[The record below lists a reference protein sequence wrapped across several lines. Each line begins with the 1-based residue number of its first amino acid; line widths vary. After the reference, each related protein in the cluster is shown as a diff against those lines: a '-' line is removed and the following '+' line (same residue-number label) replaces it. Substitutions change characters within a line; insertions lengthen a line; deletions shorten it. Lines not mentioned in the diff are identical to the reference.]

1 MPEKSKIC
9 DPEYSVLLPEE
20 TVCEILEA
28 KALAWAY
35 DQVASDLFRKYT
47 VPAIDCGFL
56 PEFFERRLYYHFQD
70 TKRSRQLTDV
80 YLPDCFQNAKYRFG
94 LNLMN
99 RRYSIWDSDKVAA
112 HIIKQLDA
120 SNVTDLQM
128 QDLQR
133 TNFECYFAI
142 DNLSFL
148 LATCQEEVCRPLIE
162 EAFRQ
167 LEESACE
174 FHLCTYAIWMVEER
188 FPFPFY
194 EYTIDI
200 KNKVIHVRY
209 KDQKEDACEA
219 LSKTGRL

>member
-1 MPEKSKIC
+1 
-9 DPEYSVLLPEE
+9 
-20 TVCEILEA
+20 
-28 KALAWAY
+28 
-35 DQVASDLFRKYT
+35 
-47 VPAIDCGFL
+47 
-56 PEFFERRLYYHFQD
+56 
-70 TKRSRQLTDV
+70 DV

-128 QDLQR
+128 QYLQR

-162 EAFRQ
+162 
-167 LEESACE
+167 
-174 FHLCTYAIWMVEER
+174 
-188 FPFPFY
+188 
-194 EYTIDI
+194 
-200 KNKVIHVRY
+200 
-209 KDQKEDACEA
+209 
-219 LSKTGRL
+219 